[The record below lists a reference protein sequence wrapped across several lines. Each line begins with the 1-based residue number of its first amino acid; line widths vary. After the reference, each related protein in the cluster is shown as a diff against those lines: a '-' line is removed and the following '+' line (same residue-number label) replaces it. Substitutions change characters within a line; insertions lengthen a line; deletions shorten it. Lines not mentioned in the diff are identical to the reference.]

1 MFHIIVSD
9 NDYFFY
15 ANKIEFRE
23 ANKETNISLRRLSSK
38 LLDNIDTKIMP
49 PSTNYTRPGV
59 DAAVR
64 LSQMIYNNNDL
75 NTWNTIEKRYKD
87 MMELKGGIKL
97 LELDL
102 YCEQLMNEY
111 NTRPM
116 IIFNKHDLMQ
126 LIQWKFTKGKPR
138 YPLIKQ
144 IESNSDET
152 IQQCIKNAFMEA
164 SKTSTVKNA
173 NKQAIEHICQ
183 LKGIGPATASAILSL
198 YQPHIYSFMDDEI
211 IEALYEK
218 KRGYTIPIYLAVNER
233 CIQIS
238 DQLNSLSSSSST
250 NKYKKDSSTTATTDS
265 SNVNILWTPR
275 RVGQTLWTAAKLAS
289 TENEVDI
296 TLLDSKSKSSNCD
309 KSSSDKEEDDD
320 DDKEDQAILSKS
332 TKRKNATIQKDTVV
346 KKRKK

>member
-1 MFHIIVSD
+1 
-9 NDYFFY
+9 
-15 ANKIEFRE
+15 
-23 ANKETNISLRRLSSK
+23 
-38 LLDNIDTKIMP
+38 MP
-49 PSTNYTRPGV
+49 PSSTKQNNNYTRPGV

-64 LSQMIYNNNDL
+64 LSQMIYNINDL
-75 NTWNTIEKRYKD
+75 NIWLSIEKRYKD

-116 IIFNKHDLMQ
+116 IIFNKNDLMQ

-152 IQQCIKNAFMEA
+152 VQKCVKNAFIEA
-164 SKTSTVKNA
+164 SKTTNSNVA
-173 NKQAIEHICQ
+173 NKKAIEYICQ

-211 IEALYEK
+211 IEALYDK

-238 DQLNSLSSSSST
+238 NQLNSLLST
-250 NKYKKDSSTTATTDS
+250 TSLPNKHKKDSSTTTTSTDS
-265 SNVNILWTPR
+265 SNIIWTPR

-309 KSSSDKEEDDD
+309 RSSSDKEEDDD
-320 DDKEDQAILSKS
+320 GKEEAILSKS
-332 TKRKNATIQKDTVV
+332 TKRKSATIQKDTVV
-346 KKRKK
+346 KKRKKAR